1 MTETTTTT
9 LPTPEIRTSAPA
21 ETLTA
26 PITSPAPTTS
36 AQKMMTPNG
45 YTLFMRGHVLI
56 LRCLSDGAVNNFY
69 NVDRVPSPTPHAI
82 ERIRQQA
89 RALAQRN
96 GVAFT
101 DFLQTRPTPQTKPA
115 PRKLICLSMT
125 SRAVRH
131 RAKKHG
137 KTAQV
142 IDRVTVIVAATNPAT
157 TSSNLGS
164 PLSNT
169 AITVPITPIQMAISS
184 AGRRTQ
190 DQQTV

>member
-9 LPTPEIRTSAPA
+9 LATPEIRTPAPA

-26 PITSPAPTTS
+26 SITSPAPI
-36 AQKMMTPNG
+36 KMMTPNG
-45 YTLFMRGHVLI
+45 YTLFMRGDVLI

-82 ERIRQQA
+82 ERLRQKA

-131 RAKKHG
+131 RAKKRG
-137 KTAQV
+137 FRLKASDNIYRLILGNDV
-142 IDRVTVIVAATNPAT
+142 IFAGTLKRISAYLPEVHDIPQ
-157 TSSNLGS
+157 S
-164 PLSNT
+164 PC
-169 AITVPITPIQMAISS
+169 
-184 AGRRTQ
+184 RRAL
-190 DQQTV
+190 